1 MKPNN
6 AHAIRIKRLS
16 QKYLY
21 IYKFVHFESDD
32 IANLSVLSSR
42 YIFSYIVEVMLQ
54 IKLNLTCREQI
65 LSELDMSC
73 NALVYMNF

>member
-1 MKPNN
+1 MLMPSVSNGSLKN
-6 AHAIRIKRLS
+6 I
-16 QKYLY
+16 Y
-21 IYKFVHFESDD
+21 INKFVHFESDD
-32 IANLSVLSSR
+32 IINLSVLSSQ

-65 LSELDMSC
+65 LSELDISC